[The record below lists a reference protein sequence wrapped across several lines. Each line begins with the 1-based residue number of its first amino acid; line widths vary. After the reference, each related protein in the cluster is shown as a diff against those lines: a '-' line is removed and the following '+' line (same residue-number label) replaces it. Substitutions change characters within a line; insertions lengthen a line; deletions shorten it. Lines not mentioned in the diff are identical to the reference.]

1 MTRDQKV
8 RASHLQRQAYLY
20 VRQSTMRQVI
30 ENTESTTRQYALR
43 ERALALGWAPD
54 QIVVV
59 DKDLGHSGASA
70 VDRAGFQTLV
80 AEVGLGHVGLV
91 LGLEVSRLA
100 RNNTDWHHLL
110 EICALTDTLILDED
124 GLYDPS
130 HFNDRLLLGMKGT
143 MSEAELHV
151 LQARLRGGL
160 LNKARRG
167 ALKAPLPVG
176 LCYTP
181 QEQVVLDPDQQV
193 QQAIRLFF
201 ATFAQTGSAWGTVR
215 AFAAQGLPFPR
226 RVRTGLHKGDLTWG
240 PLLHSNALHIL
251 HNPRYAGAFFFGRTH
266 TRKTVAGR
274 VHVTV
279 LPREQWHALVPGA
292 HPGYITWAEY
302 EENLRRLQENAQC
315 QGADRRQSPPREG
328 PALLQGVIVC
338 GRCGGRMTV
347 RYHRRSGRDVPD
359 YLCQRAGIEHG
370 QPICQQVP
378 GAALDQAVGSLLVE
392 AVTPLALEVALAVQQ
407 ELGARVHETDQLR
420 QQQVERAR
428 YATELAQRRF
438 LQVDPANR
446 LVAAVLEAE
455 WNETLRLLSEAQA
468 AYDRQRQADRQVLD
482 AQQQA
487 AILALATDVPR
498 LWRDPQTPDRDRKRM
513 VRLLLEDVTVRR
525 EEQIIIHIRFKGGA
539 TRTLLLPLPRS
550 VGDLR
555 RTDAHVVDQVDQLL
569 DHYTDATIATLLN
582 DRGLRSS
589 DGTAFHAGK
598 VARLRRTY
606 HLRDRFSRLRAVGM
620 LTMAELAT
628 ALGICPAT
636 VRAWR
641 RAGLLRAH
649 PYTDKHDYL
658 FEPPGAC
665 PPLKGKHKFARSRTS
680 LAVNE
685 RGAV

>member
-1 MTRDQKV
+1 MPGRGPPAKPAAGGSRAAAGRD
-8 RASHLQRQAYLY
+8 RLW
-20 VRQSTMRQVI
+20 
-30 ENTESTTRQYALR
+30 ALR
-43 ERALALGWAPD
+43 GTDDRALSP
-54 QIVVV
+54 
-59 DKDLGHSGASA
+59 AS
-70 VDRAGFQTLV
+70 
-80 AEVGLGHVGLV
+80 
-91 LGLEVSRLA
+91 
-100 RNNTDWHHLL
+100 WP
-110 EICALTDTLILDED
+110 
-124 GLYDPS
+124 Y
-130 HFNDRLLLGMKGT
+130 
-143 MSEAELHV
+143 
-151 LQARLRGGL
+151 
-160 LNKARRG
+160 
-167 ALKAPLPVG
+167 
-176 LCYTP
+176 
-181 QEQVVLDPDQQV
+181 
-193 QQAIRLFF
+193 
-201 ATFAQTGSAWGTVR
+201 
-215 AFAAQGLPFPR
+215 
-226 RVRTGLHKGDLTWG
+226 
-240 PLLHSNALHIL
+240 
-251 HNPRYAGAFFFGRTH
+251 
-266 TRKTVAGR
+266 
-274 VHVTV
+274 
-279 LPREQWHALVPGA
+279 
-292 HPGYITWAEY
+292 
-302 EENLRRLQENAQC
+302 
-315 QGADRRQSPPREG
+315 
-328 PALLQGVIVC
+328 
-338 GRCGGRMTV
+338 
-347 RYHRRSGRDVPD
+347 VPD

-487 AILALATDVPR
+487 AILALATDFPR

-525 EEQIIIHIRFKGGA
+525 EEQIIVHIRFKGGT

-569 DHYTDATIATLLN
+569 DHYTDAAIATLLN

-589 DGTAFHAGK
+589 DGTAFHAAK

-628 ALGICPAT
+628 TLGICPAT

-665 PPLKGKHKFARSRTS
+665 PPRKGSHKFARSRTS